1 MDFNMVVQT
10 TKMLQQFRGQ
20 SAMTESDEEGAQA
33 DFRSLLDGTIDRL
46 RRADGTD
53 IPLLDILVKHIV
65 TLSPVNNAVDQAAK
79 AIEALAVKRE
89 KDR

>member
-1 MDFNMVVQT
+1 
-10 TKMLQQFRGQ
+10 
-20 SAMTESDEEGAQA
+20 MTESDEEDAKA
-33 DFRSLLDGTIDRL
+33 DFRPLLDGTIDRL

-79 AIEALAVKRE
+79 AVEALAAKRGT